1 VVKALIGSLPANVWS
16 DFIDHRFV
24 RGIADGTLK
33 RESFEHFIKQD
44 YLYLQNYAR
53 AAALA
58 AYKSKQLTVCQRG
71 YQDQALTFCH
81 S

>member
-1 VVKALIGSLPANVWS
+1 MKALIGSLPGNMWS

-24 RGIADGTLK
+24 RGIADGTLN

-58 AYKSKQLTVCQRG
+58 AYKSKGTHNIGNIRKSLLTSG
-71 YQDQALTFCH
+71 N

>member
-1 VVKALIGSLPANVWS
+1 VKALIASLPQNMWS
-16 DFIDHRFV
+16 NFIDHRFV

-58 AYKSKQLTVCQRG
+58 AYKSEFICNRDSWRQTSIS
-71 YQDQALTFCH
+71 DITE
-81 S
+81 

>member
-1 VVKALIGSLPANVWS
+1 LIDSLPENIWS
-16 DFIDHRFV
+16 DFIDHKFV

-58 AYKSKQLTVCQRG
+58 AYKSKKVYGCRRNCHNFLNALHYSQR
-71 YQDQALTFCH
+71 Y
-81 S
+81 